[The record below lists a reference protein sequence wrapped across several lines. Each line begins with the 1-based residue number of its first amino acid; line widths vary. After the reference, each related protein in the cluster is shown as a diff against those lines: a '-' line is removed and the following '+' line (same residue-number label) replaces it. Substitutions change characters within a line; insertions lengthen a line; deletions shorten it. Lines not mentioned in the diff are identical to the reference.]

1 MLMLD
6 VDHLAGDAGCLRC
19 VGDGDENFLACSRM
33 RVLYWDRRVFQHL
46 RVGREHKYGRIANMA
61 DPFRNGFDLIEFS
74 GSGYDAV
81 SRL

>member
-33 RVLYWDRRVFQHL
+33 RVLYWTGVSSSICVSVVNTNTAVLLIWPIRSV
-46 RVGREHKYGRIANMA
+46 M
-61 DPFRNGFDLIEFS
+61 DLT
-74 GSGYDAV
+74 
-81 SRL
+81 